1 MTRIDVRKTY
11 KLAIGGA
18 FPRSESGRTYEV
30 TDAKGA
36 FWANASAASRK
47 DARDAVVAARAA
59 FKGWS
64 TRTPYNRG
72 QVVYRVAEVLEGRRL
87 ERVQLLGVLLL
98 VVVVIALPLYWV
110 FEPSRQAGA
119 TEGLEKRLAGWG
131 SGLFAPT
138 ADGGFNC
145 AGCHGTAATGGP
157 GFPSLADDD
166 WLWGGDPDT
175 MMETLRVGVN
185 AGHPDT
191 RVSQMLAFGRD
202 GILGREE
209 IRTVVDYVR
218 SLSGAAIPAERAA
231 AGAEIYAANCASCHG
246 EDGRGSTELGAP
258 NLTDDI
264 WIYGGDAAS
273 LFTTVHDGRQG
284 WMPTWEGRLTETE
297 RKILTVYL
305 QDIQRKATQ

>member
-1 MTRIDVRKTY
+1 MAVRKRDPLTGHETTGHEWDGITE
-11 KLAIGGA
+11 LNTRV
-18 FPRSESGRTYEV
+18 PRSIWFFVFVTHLWALILWFLLPTWPLITTYTKGILGIDQRDEVQESIV
-30 TDAKGA
+30 V
-36 FWANASAASRK
+36 AN
-47 DARDAVVAARAA
+47 AARAD
-59 FKGWS
+59 W
-64 TRTPYNRG
+64 TD
-72 QVVYRVAEVLEGRRL
+72 RVD
-87 ERVQLLGVLLL
+87 
-98 VVVVIALPLYWV
+98 ALPVSDILGDGELMARV
-110 FEPSRQAGA
+110 TNTAHQ
-119 TEGLEKRLAGWG
+119 
-131 SGLFAPT
+131 LFG
-138 ADGGFNC
+138 DNC

-218 SLSGAAIPAERAA
+218 SLSGAAIPADRAA

>member
-1 MTRIDVRKTY
+1 MAVRKRDPLTGHETTGHEWDGITE
-11 KLAIGGA
+11 LNTRV
-18 FPRSESGRTYEV
+18 PRSIWFFVFVTHLWALILWFLLPTWPLITTYTKGILGIDQRDEVQESIV
-30 TDAKGA
+30 V
-36 FWANASAASRK
+36 AN
-47 DARDAVVAARAA
+47 AARAD
-59 FKGWS
+59 W
-64 TRTPYNRG
+64 TD
-72 QVVYRVAEVLEGRRL
+72 RVD
-87 ERVQLLGVLLL
+87 
-98 VVVVIALPLYWV
+98 ALPVSDILGDGELMARV
-110 FEPSRQAGA
+110 TNTAHQ
-119 TEGLEKRLAGWG
+119 
-131 SGLFAPT
+131 LFG
-138 ADGGFNC
+138 DNC

>member
-1 MTRIDVRKTY
+1 MAVRKRDPLTGHETTGHEWDGITE
-11 KLAIGGA
+11 LNTRV
-18 FPRSESGRTYEV
+18 PRSIWFFVFVTHLWALILWFLLPTWPLITTYTKGILGIDQRDEVQESIV
-30 TDAKGA
+30 V
-36 FWANASAASRK
+36 AN
-47 DARDAVVAARAA
+47 AARAD
-59 FKGWS
+59 W
-64 TRTPYNRG
+64 TD
-72 QVVYRVAEVLEGRRL
+72 RVD
-87 ERVQLLGVLLL
+87 
-98 VVVVIALPLYWV
+98 ALPV
-110 FEPSRQAGA
+110 ADI
-119 TEGLEKRLAGWG
+119 LEDGELMARVTNTAHQ
-131 SGLFAPT
+131 LFG
-138 ADGGFNC
+138 DNC

>member
-1 MTRIDVRKTY
+1 MAVRKRDPLTGHETTGHEWDGITE
-11 KLAIGGA
+11 LNTRV
-18 FPRSESGRTYEV
+18 PRSIWFFVFVTHLWALILWFLLPTWPLITTYTKGILGIDQRDEVQESIV
-30 TDAKGA
+30 V
-36 FWANASAASRK
+36 AN
-47 DARDAVVAARAA
+47 AARAD
-59 FKGWS
+59 W
-64 TRTPYNRG
+64 TD
-72 QVVYRVAEVLEGRRL
+72 RVD
-87 ERVQLLGVLLL
+87 
-98 VVVVIALPLYWV
+98 ALPVADILGDGELMARV
-110 FEPSRQAGA
+110 TNTAHQ
-119 TEGLEKRLAGWG
+119 
-131 SGLFAPT
+131 LFG
-138 ADGGFNC
+138 DNC

-297 RKILTVYL
+297 RKILTV
-305 QDIQRKATQ
+305 

>member
-1 MTRIDVRKTY
+1 MAVRKRDPLTGHETTGHEWDGITE
-11 KLAIGGA
+11 LNTRV
-18 FPRSESGRTYEV
+18 PRSIWFFVFVTHLWALILWFLLPTWPLITTYTKGILGIDQRDEVQESIV
-30 TDAKGA
+30 V
-36 FWANASAASRK
+36 AN
-47 DARDAVVAARAA
+47 AARAD
-59 FKGWS
+59 W
-64 TRTPYNRG
+64 TD
-72 QVVYRVAEVLEGRRL
+72 RVD
-87 ERVQLLGVLLL
+87 
-98 VVVVIALPLYWV
+98 ALPVADILGDGELMARV
-110 FEPSRQAGA
+110 TNTAHQ
-119 TEGLEKRLAGWG
+119 
-131 SGLFAPT
+131 LFG
-138 ADGGFNC
+138 DNC

-175 MMETLRVGVN
+175 MMETLRVGIN
-185 AGHPDT
+185 ADHPET

-202 GILGREE
+202 GILGRDD
-209 IRTVVDYVR
+209 IRTVVDYVQ
-218 SLSGAAIPAERAA
+218 SLSGTPLSPERTA
-231 AGAEIYAANCASCHG
+231 AGAAIFAENCASCHG
-246 EDGRGSTELGAP
+246 ADAHGSRDLGAP

>member
-1 MTRIDVRKTY
+1 MAVRKRDPLTGHETTGHEWDGITE
-11 KLAIGGA
+11 LNTRV
-18 FPRSESGRTYEV
+18 PRSIWFFVFVTHLWALILWFLLPTWPLITTYTKGILGIDQRDEVQESIV
-30 TDAKGA
+30 V
-36 FWANASAASRK
+36 AN
-47 DARDAVVAARAA
+47 AARAD
-59 FKGWS
+59 W
-64 TRTPYNRG
+64 TD
-72 QVVYRVAEVLEGRRL
+72 RVD
-87 ERVQLLGVLLL
+87 
-98 VVVVIALPLYWV
+98 ALPVSDILGDGELMARV
-110 FEPSRQAGA
+110 TNTAHQ
-119 TEGLEKRLAGWG
+119 
-131 SGLFAPT
+131 LFG
-138 ADGGFNC
+138 DNC

-209 IRTVVDYVR
+209 IRTVVDYVL
-218 SLSGAAIPAERAA
+218 SLSGAAIPADRAA